1 MIIIGLGTV
10 WILDGLEVTI
20 VGNISAQPA
29 KPGSGI
35 HITQSQVTGLGAA
48 MYVAGAYVGALFFGW
63 LTDRFGRKKLFMIT
77 LGVYLTATV
86 LTALSFAPWWFF
98 LFRFL
103 TGFGIGG
110 EYAAINSAIDELIPS
125 RHRGLI
131 DIVINGTYW
140 AGAAAGASGGHAM
153 TVVVGVDGSA
163 GSQAAIRLAAQ
174 EARYRTARGER
185 AADRPGR
192 AWRHRGGPGARRGQP
207 ARAAQR
213 AMPGPGGSRPR
224 LGSLKAVVS
233 ARFPRFRTA
242 LGVVAPRDLNGEEEM
257 SLPVAEERTLTS
269 IEQALRSR
277 DARLNS
283 LFSIF
288 TRLTRQEAM
297 PTIEQIRQ
305 RRWRPQPGAV
315 VLITIALL
323 VCAIVAGSLGSG
335 RGCGHAPA
343 AGTQRSAIA
352 ASAAFHACASH
363 QLPGPK
369 TP

>member
-1 MIIIGLGTV
+1 
-10 WILDGLEVTI
+10 
-20 VGNISAQPA
+20 
-29 KPGSGI
+29 
-35 HITQSQVTGLGAA
+35 
-48 MYVAGAYVGALFFGW
+48 
-63 LTDRFGRKKLFMIT
+63 
-77 LGVYLTATV
+77 
-86 LTALSFAPWWFF
+86 
-98 LFRFL
+98 
-103 TGFGIGG
+103 
-110 EYAAINSAIDELIPS
+110 
-125 RHRGLI
+125 
-131 DIVINGTYW
+131 
-140 AGAAAGASGGHAM
+140 
-153 TVVVGVDGSA
+153 
-163 GSQAAIRLAAQ
+163 
-174 EARYRTARGER
+174 
-185 AADRPGR
+185 
-192 AWRHRGGPGARRGQP
+192 
-207 ARAAQR
+207 
-213 AMPGPGGSRPR
+213 
-224 LGSLKAVVS
+224 
-233 ARFPRFRTA
+233 
-242 LGVVAPRDLNGEEEM
+242 M

-369 TP
+369 TPCPRCVMI